1 MKSAL
6 LKDTFLEIK
15 NSFGRF
21 IAIFAIVMLGSGFFT
36 GLKATMPDMIDTAAE
51 YFEDNNLADIT
62 LRSTY
67 GVKYD
72 DVQKV
77 KNAENVKGV
86 MPGYS
91 KDVYYSYNGKN
102 LVLKAISYNSNPSV
116 SDVNVLNKLVVS
128 EGRLPE
134 KSGECVV
141 EKKLSSPD
149 TFKVGEKLTLIE
161 PDESK
166 TLSESLENDEYE
178 IVGIVSSPMYI
189 GYERDK
195 TNVGNGSVDSNIFII
210 EDDFVSDY
218 YTELYVTLDG
228 SENYEP
234 FSDEYKSY
242 VSKNSKAA
250 AKAFEESVNERYSAL
265 LSSANDNIA
274 DAQKAADD
282 YEALLDS
289 DDDTLSQMIQALS
302 LELETLNSGSLEY
315 KAKSETLNKASM
327 LLEARR
333 SNDQVILS
341 EMHNELVTAQL
352 QIASAKQKVSDMTE
366 PVIVSSDRF
375 DSSDYSS
382 YSSDSERV
390 DNISKVFPV
399 FFIIVAAL
407 VCLTTMTRMV
417 DEKRVEI
424 GTYKA
429 LGYSGAKIAAKYLA
443 YAFLATVLGCTI
455 GTAIGVKLFPKIIF
469 NAYKMLYNIPKINAP
484 FKWDYYIL
492 CTLCALAVTLITVM
506 VAIKNELRQEPS
518 QIMRPKSPPKG
529 KRVILERLPFIWNR
543 LGFLSKVT
551 VRNLLR
557 YKKRFLMSVIGVAGC
572 TALVI
577 TGFGLKH
584 SISSIIDKQF
594 DEVFLYDALAAVNS
608 DKLTSDEEI
617 ESSAGEYSGID
628 KYVLESVESFDVYAN
643 DERQSAYV
651 VVPKNADDFSSFV
664 SLKAVDGKES
674 YSLSDG
680 EVLITNKLSQLLD
693 VKVGDEITISSGMER
708 KTSKIT
714 GIIENYAMHY
724 VYMSPDTYSE
734 IFSGSAEY
742 NTVCI
747 KMSDNADENQLAS
760 DMISSNDY
768 LGITFIEQ
776 TGANFTES
784 MGSLDIIIWVL
795 IVCAGALAIVVL
807 YNLANIN
814 ITERVREIATIKV
827 LGFYDGEVASY
838 IYRENIISCILGI
851 LLGDVLG
858 VFLHKFV
865 VSTSEVDLVMFNREL
880 VWWAYVLGAVLTI
893 LFAALV
899 NFVLYFKLSKVKMVE
914 SLKSVE

>member
-21 IAIFAIVMLGSGFFT
+21 IAIFVIVMLGSGFFT
-36 GLKATMPDMIDTAAE
+36 GLKATMPDMIDTASE
-51 YFEDNNLADIT
+51 YFEDNNLCDIT

-72 DVQKV
+72 DVRIV

-91 KDVYYSYNGKN
+91 KDVYYSYEGKN

-116 SDVNVLNKLVVS
+116 SDVNILNKLVIS
-128 EGRLPE
+128 EGRLPQ

-149 TFKVGEKLTLIE
+149 TFKVGEKLKLIE

-166 TLSESLENDEYE
+166 PLSDSLKNDEYE

-210 EDDFVSDY
+210 EEDFVSDY
-218 YTELYVTLDG
+218 YTELYVTLNGASD
-228 SENYEP
+228 YDP
-234 FSDEYKSY
+234 FSDEYKSF
-242 VSKNSKAA
+242 VKQNSKAA
-250 AKAFEESVNERYSAL
+250 VKAFEKSVNERYLDL
-265 LSSANDNIA
+265 LSNADNKIT
-274 DAQKAADD
+274 DAQKSADD
-282 YEALLDS
+282 YEALLNSS
-289 DDDTLSQMIQALS
+289 DNKLSQMIEALS
-302 LELETLNSGSLEY
+302 NELKTIDSGSLEY
-315 KAKSETLNKASM
+315 KAKNEALKKASM

-333 SNDQVILS
+333 SNNQTVLS

-352 QIASAKQKVSDMTE
+352 EIASAKQEMSEMNE
-366 PVIVSSDRF
+366 PTVISSDRF
-375 DSSDYSS
+375 ASSDYSS
-382 YSSDSERV
+382 YYSDSERV

-429 LGYSGAKIAAKYLA
+429 LGYSGIKIAGKYLI
-443 YAFLATVLGCTI
+443 YAFFATALGSTI
-455 GTAIGVKLFPKIIF
+455 GTAIGLKLFPRIIF

-506 VAIKNELRQEPS
+506 VSIKNELRQEPS
-518 QIMRPKSPPKG
+518 QIMRPKSPPSG
-529 KRVILERLPFIWNR
+529 KRVLLEKVPFIWNR

-577 TGFGLKH
+577 TGFGLKY
-584 SISSIIDKQF
+584 SISSIADKQF
-594 DEVFLYDALAAVNS
+594 DNVFLYDALAAVNS
-608 DKLTSDEEI
+608 DNLNSEEEI
-617 ESSAGEYSGID
+617 ENSASGYADID
-628 KYVLESVESFDVYAN
+628 KYTLESVESFDVYAN

-651 VVPKNADDFSSFV
+651 AVPKNADDFTDFV
-664 SLKAVDGKES
+664 SLKSANGKENF
-674 YSLSDG
+674 SLSDG
-680 EVLITNKLSQLLD
+680 TVLITNKLSQLLD
-693 VKVGDEITISSGMER
+693 VKVGDEITLSSGLDN
-708 KTSKIT
+708 KTVKVT
-714 GIIENYAMHY
+714 GITENYAMHY
-724 VYMSPDTYSE
+724 VYMSPDTYSD
-734 IFSGSAEY
+734 IFENNAKY

-747 KMSDNADENQLAS
+747 KLSDNADQNKLAS
-760 DMISSNDY
+760 DMISSKDY
-768 LGITFIEQ
+768 LGITFVEQ

-795 IVCAGALAIVVL
+795 IVCAGALAVVVL

-838 IYRENIISCILGI
+838 IYRENIISCMLGI
-851 LLGDVLG
+851 LLGNILG

-880 VWWAYVLGAVLTI
+880 VWWAYALGAVLTI

-899 NFVLYFKLSKVKMVE
+899 NFVLYFKLSKIKMVE

>member
-21 IAIFAIVMLGSGFFT
+21 IAIFTIIMLGSGFFT

-72 DVQKV
+72 DVQMV
-77 KNAENVKGV
+77 KNLENVKGA

-91 KDVYYSYNGKN
+91 KDVFYNYEGKN
-102 LVLKAISYNSNPSV
+102 LVLKAISYNNNPSV
-116 SDVNVLNKLVVS
+116 SDANVLNKLVVS
-128 EGRLPE
+128 EGRLPTNG
-134 KSGECVV
+134 GECVV

-149 TFKVGEKLTLIE
+149 TFKVGEKLKLIE

-166 TLSESLENDEYE
+166 ALSESLKNDEYE

-195 TNVGNGSVDSNIFII
+195 TNVGNGLVDSNIFII
-210 EDDFVSDY
+210 EEDFVSDY
-218 YTELYVTLDG
+218 YTELYVTLNGASDYG
-228 SENYEP
+228 P
-234 FSDEYKSY
+234 FSDEYKSF
-242 VSKNSKAA
+242 VKQNSKAVE
-250 AKAFEESVNERYSAL
+250 KAFKESVNNRYSSLMTSAEENI
-265 LSSANDNIA
+265 SSA
-274 DAQKAADD
+274 QKSADD
-282 YEALLDS
+282 YEALLNSSDS
-289 DDDTLSQMIQALS
+289 KLSKMINALS
-302 LELETLNSGSLEY
+302 NELKTLDSGSLEY
-315 KAKSETLNKASM
+315 RAKNEVLKKASM

-333 SNDQVILS
+333 SNNQNVLE

-352 QIASAKQKVSDMTE
+352 EIASAKQKMSEMNE
-366 PVIVSSDRF
+366 PTVILSDRF
-375 DSSDYSS
+375 ASSDYSS
-382 YSSDSERV
+382 YYSDSERV

-407 VCLTTMTRMV
+407 VCLTTMTRMI

-429 LGYSGAKIAAKYLA
+429 LGYSGIKIAGKYLI
-443 YAFLATVLGCTI
+443 YAFFATALGATV
-455 GTAIGVKLFPKIIF
+455 GTAIGLKLFPRIIF

-484 FKWDYYIL
+484 FKWNYYIL
-492 CTLCALAVTLITVM
+492 CTLCALAVTLIAVM
-506 VAIKNELRQEPS
+506 VSIKNELRQEPS
-518 QIMRPKSPPKG
+518 QIMRPKSPPSG
-529 KRVILERLPFIWNR
+529 KRVLLEKIPFIWNR

-557 YKKRFLMSVIGVAGC
+557 YKKRFFMSVIGVAGC

-577 TGFGLKH
+577 TGFGLKY
-584 SISSIIDKQF
+584 SISSIVDKQF
-594 DEVFLYDALAAVNS
+594 DNVFLYDALAAVNS
-608 DKLTSDEEI
+608 DNLNGEKEI
-617 ESSAGEYSGID
+617 ESSVRKYSEID
-628 KYVLESVESFDVYAN
+628 KFTLESVENFDVYAN

-651 VVPKNADDFSSFV
+651 VVPKNTDGFTDFV
-664 SLKAVDGKES
+664 SLKSADGKENF
-674 YSLSDG
+674 SLSDG
-680 EVLITNKLSQLLD
+680 AVLITNKLSLLLD
-693 VKVGDEITISSGMER
+693 VKVGDEITFSAGMDN
-708 KTSKIT
+708 KTAIVT
-714 GIIENYAMHY
+714 GIVENYAMHY
-724 VYMSPDTYSE
+724 VYMSSDTYSN
-734 IFSGSAEY
+734 IFGSNAEY

-747 KMSDNADENQLAS
+747 KMQNNADQNKLAS
-760 DMISSNDY
+760 DMISSKDY
-768 LGITFIEQ
+768 LGITFVEQ

-795 IVCAGALAIVVL
+795 IVCAGALAVVVL

-838 IYRENIISCILGI
+838 IYRENVISCVLGI
-851 LLGDVLG
+851 LLGDILG
-858 VFLHKFV
+858 VFLHRFV
-865 VSTSEVDLVMFNREL
+865 VNTAEVDLVMFNREL
-880 VWWAYVLGAVLTI
+880 VWWAYALGALLTI
-893 LFAALV
+893 LFAVLV
-899 NFVLYFKLSKVKMVE
+899 NFVLYFKLSKIKMVE

>member
-218 YTELYVTLDG
+218 YTDLYVTLDG

-242 VSKNSKAA
+242 VSENSKAA
-250 AKAFEESVNERYSAL
+250 VETFEESVNERYSAL

-289 DDDTLSQMIQALS
+289 DDDTLSQMIQVLS
-302 LELETLNSGSLEY
+302 QELETLDSGSLEY

-506 VAIKNELRQEPS
+506 AAIKNELRQEPS

-529 KRVILERLPFIWNR
+529 KRVILEKIPFIWNR

-664 SLKAVDGKES
+664 SLKSVDGKES

>member
-51 YFEDNNLADIT
+51 YFEDNNLADVT

-72 DVQKV
+72 DVQSV

-91 KDVYYSYNGKN
+91 KDVFYSYQGKN

-116 SDVNVLNKLVVS
+116 SDVNRLNKLVVS

-166 TLSESLENDEYE
+166 ALSESLKNDEYE

-210 EDDFVSDY
+210 EEDFVSDY
-218 YTELYVTLDG
+218 YTELYVTLKGADD
-228 SENYEP
+228 YEP

-242 VSKNSKAA
+242 VKENSKAA
-250 AKAFEESVNERYSAL
+250 AGTFEKSVNERYSAL
-265 LSSANDNIA
+265 LSSAKDNIIES
-274 DAQKAADD
+274 QKAADD
-282 YEALLDS
+282 YEAMLDS
-289 DDDTLSQMIQALS
+289 DDETLSQMIQGLSQELKS
-302 LELETLNSGSLEY
+302 LESGSLEY
-315 KAKSETLNKASM
+315 KAKSEALNKASM

-333 SNDQVILS
+333 SNNQNVLS
-341 EMHNELVTAQL
+341 EMHNELVTARL
-352 QIASAKQKVSDMTE
+352 QIASAKEKLSDMSE
-366 PVIVSSDRF
+366 PVVVSSDRF

-382 YSSDSERV
+382 YSSDSERI

-429 LGYSGAKIAAKYLA
+429 LGYSGAKIAMKYLA
-443 YAFLATVLGCTI
+443 YAFLATVLGCTV

-469 NAYKMLYNIPKINAP
+469 NAYKILYNIPKINAP

-492 CTLCALAVTLITVM
+492 CTLCALAVTLIAVM
-506 VAIKNELRQEPS
+506 VSIKNELRQEPS
-518 QIMRPKSPPKG
+518 QIMRPKSPPAG
-529 KRVILERLPFIWNR
+529 KRVLLERIPFIWNR

-608 DKLTSDEEI
+608 DSLKSEEEI
-617 ESSAGEYSGID
+617 EASASEYLSID
-628 KYVLESVESFDVYAN
+628 KYVLESVESFDIYAN
-643 DERQSAYV
+643 DERQTASV
-651 VVPKNADDFSSFV
+651 VVPKNPEDFSSFV
-664 SLKAVDGKES
+664 SFKPVDGKEK

-680 EVLITNKLSQLLD
+680 TVLITNKLSQLLD
-693 VKVGDEITISSGMER
+693 VKTGDEITLSLGMEK
-708 KTSKIT
+708 KTAKVT

-724 VYMSPDTYSE
+724 VYMSPDTYSD
-734 IFSGSAEY
+734 IFGNNAEY

-747 KMSDNADENQLAS
+747 KLSDSADENKLAS
-760 DMISSNDY
+760 DMISSKDY

-838 IYRENIISCILGI
+838 IYRENIISCVLGI
-851 LLGDVLG
+851 LLGDILG

-880 VWWAYVLGAVLTI
+880 VWWAYVLGAALSI
-893 LFAALV
+893 LFAVLV
-899 NFVLYFKLSKVKMVE
+899 NFVLYFKLSKIKMVE

>member
-166 TLSESLENDEYE
+166 TLSESLENEEYE

-218 YTELYVTLDG
+218 YTEMYVTLDG

-242 VSKNSKAA
+242 VSENSKAA
-250 AKAFEESVNERYSAL
+250 VETFEESVNERYSAL

-529 KRVILERLPFIWNR
+529 KRVILEKIPFIWNR

-617 ESSAGEYSGID
+617 ESSVGEYSGID

-680 EVLITNKLSQLLD
+680 AVLITNKLSQLLG

>member
-21 IAIFAIVMLGSGFFT
+21 IAIFAIVMLGSGFFA

-72 DVQKV
+72 DVQSV

-91 KDVYYSYNGKN
+91 KDVFYSYQGKN

-116 SDVNVLNKLVVS
+116 SDVNRLNKLVVS

-149 TFKVGEKLTLIE
+149 TFKVGEKLTLVE

-166 TLSESLENDEYE
+166 ALSESLKNDEYE

-195 TNVGNGSVDSNIFII
+195 TNVGNGTVDSNIFII
-210 EDDFVSDY
+210 EEDFVSDY
-218 YTELYVTLDG
+218 YTELYVTLKGAD
-228 SENYEP
+228 EFEP

-242 VSKNSKAA
+242 VKENSKAA
-250 AKAFEESVNERYSAL
+250 AGIFEESVNERYTAL
-265 LSSANDNIA
+265 LSSAKDNITKS
-274 DAQKAADD
+274 QKAADD
-282 YEALLDS
+282 YEAMLDS
-289 DDDTLSQMIQALS
+289 DDKTLSKMIQGLS
-302 LELETLNSGSLEY
+302 QELKSLNSGSLVY
-315 KAKSETLNKASM
+315 KAKSEALNKASM

-333 SNDQVILS
+333 SNNQNVLS
-341 EMHNELVTAQL
+341 EMHNELVTARL
-352 QIASAKQKVSDMTE
+352 QIASAKEKLSDMSE
-366 PVIVSSDRF
+366 PLIVSSDRF

-417 DEKRVEI
+417 DEKRIEI

-429 LGYSGAKIAAKYLA
+429 LGYSGAKIAMKYLT
-443 YAFLATVLGCTI
+443 YAFWATVLGCTV

-492 CTLCALAVTLITVM
+492 CTLCALAVTLIAVM
-506 VAIKNELRQEPS
+506 VSIKNELRQEPS
-518 QIMRPKSPPKG
+518 QIMRPKSPPSG
-529 KRVILERLPFIWNR
+529 KRVLLEKIPFIWNR

-577 TGFGLKH
+577 TGFGLKY

-594 DEVFLYDALAAVNS
+594 DEVFLYDAVAAVNS
-608 DKLTSDEEI
+608 DNLKNEEEI
-617 ESSAGEYSGID
+617 EASASEYLSIG

-651 VVPKNADDFSSFV
+651 VVPKGTDDFKSFV
-664 SLKAVDGKES
+664 SLKSVNGKEN

-680 EVLITNKLSQLLD
+680 TVLITNKLSQLLD
-693 VKVGDEITISSGMER
+693 VKAGDEITLSLGMEK
-708 KTSKIT
+708 KTAKVT

-724 VYMSPDTYSE
+724 VYMSPDTYSD
-734 IFSGSAEY
+734 IFGNNAEY

-747 KMSDNADENQLAS
+747 KLSDNADENKLAS
-760 DMISSNDY
+760 DMISSKDY

-814 ITERVREIATIKV
+814 ITERIREIATIKV

-838 IYRENIISCILGI
+838 IYRENIISCVLGI
-851 LLGDVLG
+851 LLGDILG

-880 VWWAYVLGAVLTI
+880 VWWAYVLGAALTI
-893 LFAALV
+893 LFAVLV
-899 NFVLYFKLSKVKMVE
+899 NFVLYFKLSKIKMVE

>member
-506 VAIKNELRQEPS
+506 AAIKNELRQEPS

-529 KRVILERLPFIWNR
+529 KRVILEKIPFIWNR

-617 ESSAGEYSGID
+617 ESSVGEYSGID

-664 SLKAVDGKES
+664 SLKSVDGKES

-838 IYRENIISCILGI
+838 IYRENIISCVLGI

>member
-21 IAIFAIVMLGSGFFT
+21 IAIFAIVMLGSGFFA

-72 DVQKV
+72 DVQSV

-91 KDVYYSYNGKN
+91 KDVFYSYQGKN

-116 SDVNVLNKLVVS
+116 SDVNRLNKLVVS

-166 TLSESLENDEYE
+166 ALSESLKNDEYK

-195 TNVGNGSVDSNIFII
+195 TNVGNGTVDSNIFITQ
-210 EDDFVSDY
+210 EDFVSDY
-218 YTELYVTLDG
+218 YTELYVTLEGAND
-228 SENYEP
+228 YEP

-242 VSKNSKAA
+242 VKENSKAA
-250 AKAFEESVNERYSAL
+250 ARIFEESVNERYSSL
-265 LSSANDNIA
+265 LSSAKDNITKS
-274 DAQKAADD
+274 QKAADD
-282 YEALLDS
+282 YEAMLDS
-289 DDDTLSQMIQALS
+289 DDKTLSQMIQGLS
-302 LELETLNSGSLEY
+302 QELKSLDSGSLVY
-315 KAKSETLNKASM
+315 KAKSEALNKASM

-333 SNDQVILS
+333 SNNQNVLS
-341 EMHNELVTAQL
+341 EMHNELVTARL
-352 QIASAKQKVSDMTE
+352 QIASAKEKLSDMSE

-417 DEKRVEI
+417 DEKRIEI

-429 LGYSGAKIAAKYLA
+429 LGYSGAKIAMKYLI
-443 YAFLATVLGCTI
+443 YAFWATVLGCTV

-492 CTLCALAVTLITVM
+492 CTLCALAVTLIAVM
-506 VAIKNELRQEPS
+506 VSIKNELRQEPS
-518 QIMRPKSPPKG
+518 QIMRPKSPPSG
-529 KRVILERLPFIWNR
+529 KRVLLEKIPFIWNR

-577 TGFGLKH
+577 TGFGLKY

-594 DEVFLYDALAAVNS
+594 DEVFLYDAVAAVNS
-608 DKLTSDEEI
+608 DNLKNEQEI
-617 ESSAGEYSGID
+617 EASASEYLSIG

-651 VVPKNADDFSSFV
+651 VVPKNSEDFSSFV
-664 SLKAVDGKES
+664 SLKSINGKEN

-680 EVLITNKLSQLLD
+680 TVLITNKLSQLLD
-693 VKVGDEITISSGMER
+693 VKVGDEITLSLGMEK
-708 KTSKIT
+708 KTAKVT

-724 VYMSPDTYSE
+724 VYMSPDTYSD
-734 IFSGSAEY
+734 IFGNNAEY

-747 KMSDNADENQLAS
+747 KLSDNADENKLAS
-760 DMISSNDY
+760 DMISSKDY

-814 ITERVREIATIKV
+814 ITERIREIATIKV

-838 IYRENIISCILGI
+838 IYRENIISCVLGI
-851 LLGDVLG
+851 LLGDILG

-880 VWWAYVLGAVLTI
+880 VWWAYVLGAALTI
-893 LFAALV
+893 LFAVLV
-899 NFVLYFKLSKVKMVE
+899 NFVLYFKLSKIKMVE

>member
-242 VSKNSKAA
+242 VSENSKAA
-250 AKAFEESVNERYSAL
+250 VETFEESVNERYSAL

-289 DDDTLSQMIQALS
+289 DDDTLSQMIQVLS
-302 LELETLNSGSLEY
+302 QELETLNSGSLEY

-506 VAIKNELRQEPS
+506 AAIKNELRQEPS

-529 KRVILERLPFIWNR
+529 KRVILEKIPFIWNR

-708 KTSKIT
+708 KTATVT

>member
-21 IAIFAIVMLGSGFFT
+21 IAIFAIVMLGSGFFA

-72 DVQKV
+72 DVQSV

-91 KDVYYSYNGKN
+91 KDVFYSYQGKN

-116 SDVNVLNKLVVS
+116 SDVNRLNKLVVS

-149 TFKVGEKLTLIE
+149 TFKVGEKLTLVE

-166 TLSESLENDEYE
+166 ALSESLKNDEYE

-195 TNVGNGSVDSNIFII
+195 TNVGNGTVDSNIFITQ
-210 EDDFVSDY
+210 EDFVSDY
-218 YTELYVTLDG
+218 YTELYVTLEG
-228 SENYEP
+228 SDDYEP

-242 VSKNSKAA
+242 VKENSKAA
-250 AKAFEESVNERYSAL
+250 TGIFEESVNERYTAL
-265 LSSANDNIA
+265 LSSAKDNITES
-274 DAQKAADD
+274 QKAADD
-282 YEALLDS
+282 YEAMLDS
-289 DDDTLSQMIQALS
+289 DDKTLSQMIQGLS
-302 LELETLNSGSLEY
+302 QELKSLDSGSLVY
-315 KAKSETLNKASM
+315 KAKSEALNKASM

-333 SNDQVILS
+333 SNNQNVLS
-341 EMHNELVTAQL
+341 EMHNELVTARL
-352 QIASAKQKVSDMTE
+352 QIASAKEKLSDMSE

-417 DEKRVEI
+417 DEKRIEI

-429 LGYSGAKIAAKYLA
+429 LGYSSAKIAMKYLI
-443 YAFLATVLGCTI
+443 YAFWATVLGCTV

-492 CTLCALAVTLITVM
+492 CTLCALAVTLIAVM
-506 VAIKNELRQEPS
+506 VSIKNELKQEPS
-518 QIMRPKSPPKG
+518 QIMRPKSPPSG
-529 KRVILERLPFIWNR
+529 KRVLLEKIPFIWNR

-594 DEVFLYDALAAVNS
+594 DEVFLYDAVAAVNP
-608 DKLTSDEEI
+608 DNLKNEEEI
-617 ESSAGEYSGID
+617 EASAREYLSVD

-651 VVPKNADDFSSFV
+651 VVPKTPDDFKSFV
-664 SLKAVDGKES
+664 SLKSVNGKEN
-674 YSLSDG
+674 YRLSDG
-680 EVLITNKLSQLLD
+680 TVLITNKLSQLLD
-693 VKVGDEITISSGMER
+693 VKVGDEITLSLGMEK
-708 KTSKIT
+708 KTAKVT

-724 VYMSPDTYSE
+724 VYMSPDTYSD
-734 IFSGSAEY
+734 IFGNNAEY

-747 KMSDNADENQLAS
+747 KLSDNADENKLAS
-760 DMISSNDY
+760 DMISSKDY
-768 LGITFIEQ
+768 LGITFVEQ

-838 IYRENIISCILGI
+838 IYRENIISCVLGI
-851 LLGDVLG
+851 LLGDILG

-880 VWWAYVLGAVLTI
+880 VWWAYVLGAALTI
-893 LFAALV
+893 LFAVLV
-899 NFVLYFKLSKVKMVE
+899 NFVLYFKLSKIKMVE

>member
-21 IAIFAIVMLGSGFFT
+21 IAIFAIVMLGSGFFA

-72 DVQKV
+72 DVQSV

-91 KDVYYSYNGKN
+91 KDVFYSYQGKN

-116 SDVNVLNKLVVS
+116 SDVNRLNKLVVS

-166 TLSESLENDEYE
+166 ALSESLKNDEYE

-210 EDDFVSDY
+210 EEDFVSDY
-218 YTELYVTLDG
+218 YTELYVTLKGAD
-228 SENYEP
+228 EFEP

-242 VSKNSKAA
+242 VKENSKAA
-250 AKAFEESVNERYSAL
+250 VRTFEESVNKRYTDL
-265 LSSANDNIA
+265 LSSAKDNITKS
-274 DAQKAADD
+274 QKAADD
-282 YEALLDS
+282 YEAILDS
-289 DDDTLSQMIQALS
+289 DDNTLSQMIQSLS
-302 LELETLNSGSLEY
+302 QELKSLDSGSLIY
-315 KAKSETLNKASM
+315 KAKSEALNKASM

-333 SNDQVILS
+333 SNNQNVLS
-341 EMHNELVTAQL
+341 EMHNELVTARL
-352 QIASAKQKVSDMTE
+352 QIASAKEKLSDMSE

-417 DEKRVEI
+417 DEKRIEI

-429 LGYSGAKIAAKYLA
+429 LGYSGAKIAMKYLT
-443 YAFLATVLGCTI
+443 YAFWATVLGCTV

-492 CTLCALAVTLITVM
+492 CTLCALAVTLIAVM
-506 VAIKNELRQEPS
+506 VSIKNELRQEPS
-518 QIMRPKSPPKG
+518 QIMRPKSPPSG
-529 KRVILERLPFIWNR
+529 KRVLLERIPFIWNR

-594 DEVFLYDALAAVNS
+594 DEVFLYDAVAAVNPDNLKS
-608 DKLTSDEEI
+608 EEEI
-617 ESSAGEYSGID
+617 EASASEYLSIG

-651 VVPKNADDFSSFV
+651 VVPKVPDDFKSFV
-664 SLKAVDGKES
+664 SLKPVNGKEN
-674 YSLSDG
+674 YSLSKG
-680 EVLITNKLSQLLD
+680 TVLITNKLSQLLD
-693 VKVGDEITISSGMER
+693 VKAGDEITLSLGME
-708 KTSKIT
+708 KKSAKVT

-724 VYMSPDTYSE
+724 VYMSPDTYSD
-734 IFSGSAEY
+734 IFGNNAEY

-747 KMSDNADENQLAS
+747 KLSDNADENKLAS
-760 DMISSNDY
+760 DMISSKDY

-838 IYRENIISCILGI
+838 IYRENIISCVLGI
-851 LLGDVLG
+851 LLGDILG

-880 VWWAYVLGAVLTI
+880 VWWAYVLGVVLTI
-893 LFAALV
+893 LFAVLV
-899 NFVLYFKLSKVKMVE
+899 NFVLYFKLSKIKMVE

>member
-21 IAIFAIVMLGSGFFT
+21 IAIFAIVMLGSGFFA

-72 DVQKV
+72 DVQSV

-91 KDVYYSYNGKN
+91 KDVFYSYQGKN

-116 SDVNVLNKLVVS
+116 SDVNRLNKLVVS

-149 TFKVGEKLTLIE
+149 TFKVGEKLTLID

-166 TLSESLENDEYE
+166 ALSESLKNDEYE

-210 EDDFVSDY
+210 EEDFVSDY
-218 YTELYVTLDG
+218 YTELYVTLKGAD
-228 SENYEP
+228 EFEP

-242 VSKNSKAA
+242 VKENSKAA
-250 AKAFEESVNERYSAL
+250 AGIFEESVNERYTDL
-265 LSSANDNIA
+265 LSSAKDNITKS
-274 DAQKAADD
+274 QKAADD
-282 YEALLDS
+282 YEAILDS
-289 DDDTLSQMIQALS
+289 DDNTLSQMIHSLS
-302 LELETLNSGSLEY
+302 QELKSLDSGSLIY
-315 KAKSETLNKASM
+315 KAKSEALNKASM
-327 LLEARR
+327 LLDARR
-333 SNDQVILS
+333 SNNQNVLS
-341 EMHNELVTAQL
+341 EMHNELVTARL
-352 QIASAKQKVSDMTE
+352 QIASAKEKLSDMSE
-366 PVIVSSDRF
+366 PLIVSSDRF

-417 DEKRVEI
+417 DEKRIEI

-429 LGYSGAKIAAKYLA
+429 LGYSGAKIAMKYLT
-443 YAFLATVLGCTI
+443 YAFWATVLGCTV

-469 NAYKMLYNIPKINAP
+469 NAYKILYNIPKINAP

-492 CTLCALAVTLITVM
+492 CTLCALAVTLIAVM
-506 VAIKNELRQEPS
+506 VSIKNELRQEPS
-518 QIMRPKSPPKG
+518 QIMRPKSPPSG
-529 KRVILERLPFIWNR
+529 KRVLLEKIPFIWKR

-577 TGFGLKH
+577 TGFGLKY

-594 DEVFLYDALAAVNS
+594 DEVFLYDAVAAVNPDNLKS
-608 DKLTSDEEI
+608 EEEI
-617 ESSAGEYSGID
+617 EASASEYLSIG

-651 VVPKNADDFSSFV
+651 VVPKVPDDFKSFV
-664 SLKAVDGKES
+664 SLKPVDGKEN

-680 EVLITNKLSQLLD
+680 TVLITNKLSQLLD
-693 VKVGDEITISSGMER
+693 VKVGDEITLSLGMEK
-708 KTSKIT
+708 KTAKVT

-724 VYMSPDTYSE
+724 VYMSPDTYSG
-734 IFSGSAEY
+734 IFGNNAEY

-747 KMSDNADENQLAS
+747 KLSDNADENKLAS
-760 DMISSNDY
+760 DMISSKDY

-814 ITERVREIATIKV
+814 ITERIREIATVKV

-838 IYRENIISCILGI
+838 IYRENIISCVLGI
-851 LLGDVLG
+851 LLGDILG

-880 VWWAYVLGAVLTI
+880 VWWAYVLGAALTI
-893 LFAALV
+893 LFAVLV
-899 NFVLYFKLSKVKMVE
+899 NFVLYFKLSKIKMVE

>member
-77 KNAENVKGV
+77 KNAEDVKGV

-218 YTELYVTLDG
+218 YTDLYVTLDG

-242 VSKNSKAA
+242 VSENSKAA
-250 AKAFEESVNERYSAL
+250 VETFEESVNERYFAL

-506 VAIKNELRQEPS
+506 AAIKNELRQEPS
-518 QIMRPKSPPKG
+518 QIMRPKAPPNG
-529 KRVILERLPFIWNR
+529 KRVVLERIPFIWNR

>member
-77 KNAENVKGV
+77 KNVENVKGV

-91 KDVYYSYNGKN
+91 KDVYYSYKGKN
-102 LVLKAISYNSNPSV
+102 LVLKAISYNNNPSV

-166 TLSESLENDEYE
+166 ELSESLKNDEYE

-210 EDDFVSDY
+210 EEDFTSDY
-218 YTELYVTLDG
+218 YTDLYVTLNG
-228 SENYEP
+228 AENYEP
-234 FSDEYKSY
+234 FSDDYKNY
-242 VSKNSKAA
+242 IKENSKAA
-250 AKAFEESVNERYSAL
+250 EDAFAESVNERYTSL
-265 LSSANDNIA
+265 LSSAKDEIT

-289 DDDTLSQMIQALS
+289 DDNTLSQMIES
-302 LELETLNSGSLEY
+302 LNADCNELDSESLEY
-315 KAKSETLNKASM
+315 KAKSETLNKVSM
-327 LLEARR
+327 LLDARR
-333 SNDQVILS
+333 SNNQNVLS
-341 EMHNELVTAQL
+341 EMHNELVTARL
-352 QIASAKQKVSDMTE
+352 QIASAKQKLSEMSE

-382 YSSDSERV
+382 YSSDSERM

-429 LGYSGAKIAAKYLA
+429 LGYSSMKIAMKYLT
-443 YAFLATVLGCTI
+443 YAFWATVLGCTF
-455 GTAIGVKLFPKIIF
+455 GTAIGVKVFPKIIY

-492 CTLCALAVTLITVM
+492 CTLCALAVTLITVI

-518 QIMRPKSPPKG
+518 QIMRPKSPPSG
-529 KRVILERLPFIWNR
+529 KRVLLEKIPFIWNR

-577 TGFGLKH
+577 TGFGLKY

-608 DKLTSDEEI
+608 DNLKIEEAI
-617 ESSAGEYSGID
+617 ENSASEYTAID
-628 KYVLESVESFDVYAN
+628 KYTLESVESYDVYAN

-651 VVPKNADDFSSFV
+651 VVPKSSDDFSSFV
-664 SLKAVDGKES
+664 SLKSVDGKES

-680 EVLITNKLSQLLD
+680 AVLITNKLSQLLD
-693 VKVGDEITISSGMER
+693 VKAGDEITLSLGMEK
-708 KTSKIT
+708 KTAKVT
-714 GIIENYAMHY
+714 GVIENYAMHY
-724 VYMSPDTYSE
+724 IYMSPDTYSDLFE
-734 IFSGSAEY
+734 NNAEY

-747 KMSDNADENQLAS
+747 KLSDNADENKLAS
-760 DMISSNDY
+760 DMISSKDY

-776 TGANFTES
+776 TGTNFTES

-814 ITERVREIATIKV
+814 ITERMREIATIKV

-851 LLGDVLG
+851 LLGDILG